1 MNVVLVVLKCQ
12 NFDKIW
18 IDFTKI
24 LLMIK
29 NSFDYKIILVS
40 FNDLISFFIKPF
52 SQFGKNNFF
61 FLKM

>member
-29 NSFDYKIILVS
+29 NSFDYKIIVVS
-40 FNDLISFFIKPF
+40 F
-52 SQFGKNNFF
+52 
-61 FLKM
+61 